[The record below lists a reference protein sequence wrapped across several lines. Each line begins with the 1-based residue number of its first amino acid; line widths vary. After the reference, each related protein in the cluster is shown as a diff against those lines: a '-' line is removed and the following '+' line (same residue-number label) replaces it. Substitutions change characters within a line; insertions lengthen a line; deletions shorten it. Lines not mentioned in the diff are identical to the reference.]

1 MSTGK
6 YIGEGFDLPQLD
18 TLILAAPF
26 SWKNNLIQYAG
37 RIHRNY
43 KDKSLVRIFDYV
55 DIHVPYLEK
64 MFQKRQVA
72 YRNMDYRVIEGEEKQ
87 FVYVDSRYENILR
100 EDLAGERQECILILP
115 YVHQTKLM
123 NFLKDFRISQIEICI
138 PETVANKSWLYQLK
152 SKKIKVSFTQSKI
165 VTAYSIGEQRPI
177 VWYGAMPLLG
187 KVDEMTILRLE
198 SASIASEIVAGL
210 R

>member
-72 YRNMDYRVIEGEEKQ
+72 YRKMDYRVIEGEEKQ
-87 FVYVDSRYENILR
+87 FVYVDRGLSRGKTGMSAYFTLCAPDKTDEFS
-100 EDLAGERQECILILP
+100 
-115 YVHQTKLM
+115 K
-123 NFLKDFRISQIEICI
+123 RI
-138 PETVANKSWLYQLK
+138 
-152 SKKIKVSFTQSKI
+152 
-165 VTAYSIGEQRPI
+165 
-177 VWYGAMPLLG
+177 
-187 KVDEMTILRLE
+187 
-198 SASIASEIVAGL
+198 
-210 R
+210 

>member
-1 MSTGK
+1 MLVIKNTLLHKAFEASEIDFEPLYDCLTGNTAVLFTNTANSPAKLLKEKEVDDCYIISGKTKVRERTSLLEMLEQLDKGFVLLSTGK

-64 MFQKRQVA
+64 MFQKRL
-72 YRNMDYRVIEGEEKQ
+72 IFTHLIIK
-87 FVYVDSRYENILR
+87 NIMR
-100 EDLAGERQECILILP
+100 IGRS
-115 YVHQTKLM
+115 
-123 NFLKDFRISQIEICI
+123 LK
-138 PETVANKSWLYQLK
+138 
-152 SKKIKVSFTQSKI
+152 
-165 VTAYSIGEQRPI
+165 G
-177 VWYGAMPLLG
+177 
-187 KVDEMTILRLE
+187 
-198 SASIASEIVAGL
+198 
-210 R
+210 

>member
-1 MSTGK
+1 MLEQLDKGFVLLSTGK

-55 DIHVPYLEK
+55 DIHVPYLEM

-72 YRNMDYRVIEGEEKQ
+72 YRKMDYRAIEDEEKQ
-87 FVYVDSRYENILR
+87 FVYVDSRYENVLR
-100 EDLAGERQECILILP
+100 EDL
-115 YVHQTKLM
+115 Y
-123 NFLKDFRISQIEICI
+123 S
-138 PETVANKSWLYQLK
+138 S
-152 SKKIKVSFTQSKI
+152 KIKFKPRQLHLAVLK
-165 VTAYSIGEQRPI
+165 YS
-177 VWYGAMPLLG
+177 
-187 KVDEMTILRLE
+187 LRLT
-198 SASIASEIVAGL
+198 S
-210 R
+210 